1 MTIDWTFSIGNLV
14 QLAGFLVMAVALF
27 YGLKGDIR
35 VIRHDMRHM
44 EQRQEALGEA
54 VKQLGQVLQ
63 QVAVQDTRI
72 SMIEKTVD
80 ELRHGHGFVR
90 GLLPFGLKPDAGGG
104 R

>member
-1 MTIDWTFSIGNLV
+1 MTIDWTFSIGNLI
-14 QLAGFLVMAVALF
+14 QMAGFLVMAVALF

-54 VKQLGQVLQ
+54 FTQLGTVLQ

-72 SMIEKTVD
+72 NRIEEDIK
-80 ELRHGHGFVR
+80 EMKHGQGFVTFFPK
-90 GLLPFGLKPDAGGG
+90 GQGAG
-104 R
+104 